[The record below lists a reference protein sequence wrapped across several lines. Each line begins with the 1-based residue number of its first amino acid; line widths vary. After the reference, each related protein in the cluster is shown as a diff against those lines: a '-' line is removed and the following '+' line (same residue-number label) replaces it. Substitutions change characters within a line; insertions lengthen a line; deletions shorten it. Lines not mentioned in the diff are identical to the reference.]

1 MWVLTALL
9 PYSSPIPKHCVV
21 KGTCV
26 LPWHFLLV
34 KPSPVNAR
42 GMHFLLFLLPTET
55 HPAATHTTVTST
67 APVHHN
73 TYDGINT
80 VRLRYRLTELGSIIM
95 GRRKKSKANRR
106 PLMASQ
112 ERPGQRGEDD
122 IAVLDECG
130 DANLPSLYDGDD
142 LPSEDVMPESEVKL
156 LVEFVLEACEDCSG
170 KWITKHM
177 PVTTRA
183 LKAGIFPGGKFMV
196 KFKKSFDEIAWKKEM
211 AGCESRSHIPVEPN
225 SRNVVFF
232 DARAIAQKAV
242 PIRLARQAG
251 CPLAVYARNL
261 RLFETALFELAQKYE
276 SRYLEDGEPG
286 LPRWEHVFKLAFDTT
301 CFHFGPEGDTAFFR
315 GKDGMFNRK
324 CFLYNKPESVFSVF
338 VNDKNRAALRMQ
350 RQCIFNHLMRV
361 VGAVTEGSDQAH
373 KICWQ
378 CSKKSPTLRQCSCCH
393 VAQYCGKDCQ
403 LIAWKQGGHKD
414 KCVDMAKQHEC
425 FEKSLAILSAAHD
438 AEIEQNAWPCFVLD
452 FRALLYCLCPDS
464 NPWEGTMF
472 EVAFSAPSVESY
484 FDNLGRIRDGEF
496 WFFPRSMDLVE
507 YEKQVCGE
515 RGLEHNEMIFHELLE
530 ELLSFDYYGYLDQQG
545 LPRSAFEEMFAFSNC
560 SKFVQVC
567 DINGIG
573 MPASRFL
580 TIHDDARIL
589 NSEKITADL
598 DAFRRKKNDEIL
610 KKFVQLLYKESKNR
624 SGAP

>member
-1 MWVLTALL
+1 
-9 PYSSPIPKHCVV
+9 
-21 KGTCV
+21 
-26 LPWHFLLV
+26 
-34 KPSPVNAR
+34 
-42 GMHFLLFLLPTET
+42 MHFLLFLLPTET

-196 KFKKSFDEIAWKKEM
+196 KFKKKFDEIAWKKEM

-251 CPLAVYARNL
+251 CTLAVYARNL
-261 RLFETALFELAQKYE
+261 RLFETALFELAQNTRAVILRTANLACHVGSTSSSWRSTQPVSTLAPKE
-276 SRYLEDGEPG
+276 ILHFSGE
-286 LPRWEHVFKLAFDTT
+286 RMACSIENAFSTT
-301 CFHFGPEGDTAFFR
+301 SQ
-315 GKDGMFNRK
+315 K
-324 CFLYNKPESVFSVF
+324 VFS
-338 VNDKNRAALRMQ
+338 
-350 RQCIFNHLMRV
+350 
-361 VGAVTEGSDQAH
+361 
-373 KICWQ
+373 
-378 CSKKSPTLRQCSCCH
+378 
-393 VAQYCGKDCQ
+393 
-403 LIAWKQGGHKD
+403 
-414 KCVDMAKQHEC
+414 
-425 FEKSLAILSAAHD
+425 
-438 AEIEQNAWPCFVLD
+438 
-452 FRALLYCLCPDS
+452 LYL
-464 NPWEGTMF
+464 
-472 EVAFSAPSVESY
+472 
-484 FDNLGRIRDGEF
+484 
-496 WFFPRSMDLVE
+496 
-507 YEKQVCGE
+507 
-515 RGLEHNEMIFHELLE
+515 
-530 ELLSFDYYGYLDQQG
+530 
-545 LPRSAFEEMFAFSNC
+545 
-560 SKFVQVC
+560 
-567 DINGIG
+567 
-573 MPASRFL
+573 
-580 TIHDDARIL
+580 
-589 NSEKITADL
+589 
-598 DAFRRKKNDEIL
+598 
-610 KKFVQLLYKESKNR
+610 
-624 SGAP
+624 